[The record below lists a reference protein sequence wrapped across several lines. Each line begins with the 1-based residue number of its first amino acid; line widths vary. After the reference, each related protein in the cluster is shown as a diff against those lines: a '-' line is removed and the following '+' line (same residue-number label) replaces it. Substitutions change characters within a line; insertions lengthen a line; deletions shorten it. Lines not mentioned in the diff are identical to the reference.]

1 MTAWA
6 PGRSS
11 SSGVAARVQK
21 GWRPRPYHVKMK
33 STDLAPPRTIDRT
46 GRAVKSLCESEVGRL
61 HLDMIRR
68 PERWT
73 AAPGRANGL
82 ALLLLCSNT
91 VAFSMKA
98 DATER
103 HRTTTTI
110 AQVAL
115 QRTAVHFRSVH
126 RQLCCLSRRRAR
138 QTGVCNR
145 VPVIRSGCQCG
156 SSTHGDGQ
164 TDRSAQG
171 NKNPPSKGVELQLH
185 RSLLGGLPL
194 VGPLGEACLRPL
206 KRPPRVGPFDS
217 GDRTWTTQW
226 RLTSA
231 KTPAPP
237 IRSIRTSAKALWSLV
252 FLHYEAAHPCR
263 C

>member
-6 PGRSS
+6 PGTSS
-11 SSGVAARVQK
+11 NSGVAARVQK

-46 GRAVKSLCESEVGRL
+46 GHAVRSLRESEVGRL
-61 HLDMIRR
+61 HLDMVRP

-73 AAPGRANGL
+73 AAPGRADGH

-98 DATER
+98 DDTER
-103 HRTTTTI
+103 HRTTTTT
-110 AQVAL
+110 AHVAL
-115 QRTAVHFRSVH
+115 QCTAVHFRSVH

-171 NKNPPSKGVELQLH
+171 NKNPPSKGVQLQLH

-194 VGPLGEACLRPL
+194 VGPLGGLPEATQTAAQSRSLGVRTPDLDHPERRDAGQDASASDPL
-206 KRPPRVGPFDS
+206 HSDERK
-217 GDRTWTTQW
+217 
-226 RLTSA
+226 
-231 KTPAPP
+231 
-237 IRSIRTSAKALWSLV
+237 SLV
-252 FLHYEAAHPCR
+252 VPRFPVTSYQPTK
-263 C
+263 